1 MAIAVSGGMCTCM
14 FGTLPIVL
22 RASSTKKVLVG
33 GRSVLTMSENK
44 LGMNLST
51 MSFGMCFSL
60 VNPAVIK
67 TPIGVIIPTV
77 CVPQIIG
84 TWIPTKIKVL
94 AGGVPICKSG
104 DFCICQYLGKIT
116 ISSPGQFS
124 VT

>member
-14 FGTLPIVL
+14 FGTLPIAL
-22 RASSTKKVLVG
+22 KALTTKKVFVG
-33 GRSVLTMSENK
+33 GRPVLVMSDNK
-44 LGMNLST
+44 LGTNLST
-51 MSFGMCFSL
+51 MSFGACSSPA
-60 VNPAVIK
+60 NPAVVK
-67 TPIGVIIPTV
+67 TPIGIIIPTV
-77 CVPQIIG
+77 CKPQIKG
-84 TWIPTKIKVL
+84 KWVLTKIKVL